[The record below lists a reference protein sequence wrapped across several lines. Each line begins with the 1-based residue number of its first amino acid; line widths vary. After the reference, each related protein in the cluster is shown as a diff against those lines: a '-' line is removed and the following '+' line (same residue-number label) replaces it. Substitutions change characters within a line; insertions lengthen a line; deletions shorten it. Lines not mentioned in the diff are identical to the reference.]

1 MRRIVHRTDGDMAQ
15 LLALLRSGSS
25 SRPQPGYAAYGQVTC
40 CDGTGAYA

>member
-25 SRPQPGYAAYGQVTC
+25 SRPARLRSVWSGYLL
-40 CDGTGAYA
+40 